1 MTSIHLWKLILL
13 IPPANYAWRRT
24 KVKKPCSVCS
34 TTSFP
39 SFVRTLIRW
48 NEPSR
53 PLAFYDL
60 LFYTALLF
68 KETSQSIRKQFVL
81 HHING
86 ETQFFAPKKVS
97 LFFAAGSFESL
108 HYIPKSGTTRSYKN
122 RLSRKARRENLS
134 QKTHNKHKGNSFVL
148 FSLILL
154 ALLSSPALPSWPNP
168 NWNWQLYSPTLAIYR
183 QERCT

>member
-1 MTSIHLWKLILL
+1 MGGKPANINIHYCAKYKLNWKPLLMMTSIHLWKLILL

-86 ETQFFAPKKVS
+86 ETQFFA
-97 LFFAAGSFESL
+97 
-108 HYIPKSGTTRSYKN
+108 HPKS
-122 RLSRKARRENLS
+122 
-134 QKTHNKHKGNSFVL
+134 VL
-148 FSLILL
+148 FLLL
-154 ALLSSPALPSWPNP
+154 ALLNLCITYPN
-168 NWNWQLYSPTLAIYR
+168 LGR
-183 QERCT
+183 QEAIKTVFPGKRGGRIFLRKHITNTREILLSFFPWFC